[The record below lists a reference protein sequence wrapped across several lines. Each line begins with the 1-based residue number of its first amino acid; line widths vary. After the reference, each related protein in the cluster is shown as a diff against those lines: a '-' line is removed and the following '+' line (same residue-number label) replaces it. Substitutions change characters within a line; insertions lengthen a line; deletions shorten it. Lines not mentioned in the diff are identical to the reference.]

1 MNRLVIEEQT
11 HAWTDTEKLGKWEI
25 YENLNKRTIQT
36 KNHTHTERER
46 ERERR
51 REHES

>member
-1 MNRLVIEEQT
+1 MDRLVIEEQT

-36 KNHTHTERER
+36 KIHTHTHRER
-46 ERERR
+46 EMS